1 VIDFHYVGTS
11 NGRKVAIMLE
21 ETALPY
27 RVIEYPLYA
36 GHHLTPAFG
45 RLNPNHKLPVIVDH
59 APDDGGEPFAV
70 FESGAIL
77 QYLADK
83 TGRFLPTDARGRS
96 LVLQWL
102 TWQVAGLGPMHGQAH
117 HFVRYAPD
125 GQDYAVDRYSREARR
140 LLHVL
145 ERRLGEVE
153 GMAGDYLAG
162 DYSIADMACWP
173 WVLGIALIGI
183 DIEEFP
189 AIARWSA
196 RMAARPAVA
205 ATANSDQLRLPTAYR
220 GKRMALSPEEWSNLF
235 GDRLYDAVKVKVEV
249 KGGI

>member
-1 VIDFHYVGTS
+1 
-11 NGRKVAIMLE
+11 MLE

-36 GHHLTPAFG
+36 GHHLTREFG
-45 RLNPNHKLPVIVDH
+45 WLNPNHKLPVIVDN
-59 APDDGGEPFAV
+59 APADGGEPFAV

-77 QYLADK
+77 QNLADK

-96 LVLQWL
+96 VALQWL
-102 TWQVAGLGPMHGQAH
+102 TWQVAGHGPMHGQAH
-117 HFVRYAPD
+117 HFVRYAPE
-125 GQDYAVDRYSREARR
+125 GQDYAVERYSREARR

-145 ERRLGEVE
+145 ERRLSEVE

-183 DIEEFP
+183 DIADFRP
-189 AIARWSA
+189 SRAGLHALPPDRPSRPRPTPINCGNRTLIAANACRSRRRNGRIFSAIGYTMR
-196 RMAARPAVA
+196 
-205 ATANSDQLRLPTAYR
+205 
-220 GKRMALSPEEWSNLF
+220 
-235 GDRLYDAVKVKVEV
+235 
-249 KGGI
+249 